1 MNYFCWTFFD
11 TVFESYEETISF
23 ENCLKNILL
32 YCWLHSLQQNLTILL
47 YNTSFYDQNLL
58 LWLENEFFF
67 KLLSSFFIDCLY
79 AIWKH
84 RNNSTRKEEQQKTC
98 LDIQIYIVA
107 LKSILLNKR
116 QNRETFFIFNSRL
129 HRVGKC
135 LPKPSRY
142 TWKRWS
148 RIEGFQEIFN
158 LSRKK
163 PLWKL
168 RKESRKSRP
177 ISKLKKILFLTTL
190 LSQHKKSC
198 CGWCYLFMW
207 WHFWDRKRF

>member
-23 ENCLKNILL
+23 EDCLKNILL

-116 QNRETFFIFNSRL
+116 QNRETFLFSTQDCIELVNVCPNPPDTLENDDLGLKDFKKFSIYL
-129 HRVGKC
+129 GKNR
-135 LPKPSRY
+135 SEN
-142 TWKRWS
+142 W
-148 RIEGFQEIFN
+148 E
-158 LSRKK
+158 KK
-163 PLWKL
+163 V
-168 RKESRKSRP
+168 ESHVR
-177 ISKLKKILFLTTL
+177 
-190 LSQHKKSC
+190 
-198 CGWCYLFMW
+198 
-207 WHFWDRKRF
+207 